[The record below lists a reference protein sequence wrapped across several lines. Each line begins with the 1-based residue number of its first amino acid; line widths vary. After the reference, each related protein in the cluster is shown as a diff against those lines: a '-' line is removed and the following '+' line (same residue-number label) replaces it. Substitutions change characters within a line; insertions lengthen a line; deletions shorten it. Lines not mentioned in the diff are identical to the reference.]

1 MDVEQHIEE
10 IEEDEQPRR
19 RRIQRVKSHE
29 IMLQE
34 CERYVAAGKRLPKLH
49 SRWLLN
55 LYVNAGSSIHAMEQA
70 HNYTR
75 SQLEQAQAT
84 IKQLREHAQV
94 LQQTE
99 S

>member
-1 MDVEQHIEE
+1 MNTEQHIEE
-10 IEEDEQPRR
+10 EEDEQPRR

-55 LYVNAGSSIHAMEQA
+55 RYVNAGSSIHAMEQA

-75 SQLEQAQAT
+75 S
-84 IKQLREHAQV
+84 
-94 LQQTE
+94 
-99 S
+99 